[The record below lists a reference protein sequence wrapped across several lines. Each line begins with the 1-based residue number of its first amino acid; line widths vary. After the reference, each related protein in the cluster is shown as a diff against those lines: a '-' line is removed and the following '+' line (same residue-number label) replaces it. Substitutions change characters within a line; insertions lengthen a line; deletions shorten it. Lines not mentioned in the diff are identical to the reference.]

1 MKALVHVTAQGE
13 RWDLIAWRYYRDV
26 SRIGMLIASNPHAPF
41 SSQLASGIQLVIPLI
56 ERATLKET
64 LPPWRR

>member
-1 MKALVHVTAQGE
+1 MKALLHITSQGE

-26 SRIGMLIASNPHAPF
+26 SRTADLVAANPHAPYAP
-41 SSQLASGIQLVIPLI
+41 QLASGIRLVIPLI